1 MEVSLQKQHNHY
13 PFFIFS
19 LRTIFLPPYL
29 LTFRMLMAEQSELWS
44 LQPDNHCSGCSCA
57 TEIAI
62 VMVVVVGNY
71 LAWKGN
77 SLLALI

>member
-44 LQPDNHCSGCSCA
+44 LQPDNHCSGCSRA
-57 TEIAI
+57 IEIAT
-62 VMVVVVGNY
+62 VMVVVVGEGW
-71 LAWKGN
+71 LGKETVC
-77 SLLALI
+77 